1 MDLATTYL
9 GLNLRNPI
17 VPASSPLSRH
27 LSTLRR
33 LEDAGAGAVV
43 LPSLFEEDINRDV
56 GIVDPILFEGSS
68 DQAEARSY
76 YPAPP
81 TYRDTSPEAY
91 LTHIQQAK
99 AAIHIPVI
107 ASINGVSSGSWI
119 SFAEQIEQAG
129 ADALELNV
137 YYLPTNPQVTGA
149 EVEEMALEVL
159 REVKNTVKIP
169 VAVKLSPFY
178 SAIPNM
184 AQRLVDNGANGLILF
199 NRFYQ
204 PDIDL
209 EKGAVVPHLTLS
221 TSDEL
226 RLPLRWT
233 AILYGR
239 VKADLAL
246 ATGIHTTND
255 VLKGLAAGAT
265 VTTMASEL
273 LRNGVQRLSEILAGI
288 SLWLV
293 QHEYESLDA
302 FRGSISQMNYA
313 APAAFERANY
323 IRAVTSYGPG
333 YVQS

>member
-9 GLNLRNPI
+9 GLTLRNPI
-17 VPASSPLSRH
+17 MPASSPLSRH

-33 LEDAGAGAVV
+33 LEDAGAAAVV
-43 LPSLFEEDINRDV
+43 LPSLFEEDINRSA
-56 GIVDPILFEGSS
+56 GIIDPFLLEDNKGQ
-68 DQAEARSY
+68 DEARSY
-76 YPAPP
+76 YPKPP

-99 AAIHIPVI
+99 SAIDIPVI
-107 ASINGVSSGSWI
+107 ASINGVSRGSWI

-137 YYLPTNPQVTGA
+137 YYLPTNPQITGSQ
-149 EVEEMALEVL
+149 VEEMTIDVL
-159 REVKNTVKIP
+159 REIKNTVSLP
-169 VAVKLSPFY
+169 VAVKLSPYY
-178 SAIPNM
+178 SAVANM
-184 AQRLVDNGANGLILF
+184 AQRLVDSGADGLILF

-204 PDIDL
+204 PEIDL

-221 TSDEL
+221 DSDEM
-226 RLPLRWT
+226 RLPLRWI

-239 VKADLAL
+239 IQTDLAL
-246 ATGIHTTND
+246 ATGVHTTED

-265 VTTMASEL
+265 VTTLASEL
-273 LRNGVQRLSEILAGI
+273 LKNGVQRLSELLAGVGM
-288 SLWLV
+288 WLV
-293 QHEYESLDA
+293 EHEYESLA
-302 FRGSISQMNYA
+302 QFRGSISQMSYA

-333 YVQS
+333 YVQG